1 MSTFIEN
8 PCTRMR
14 KGGPSSRRPGGLHGG
29 LLKRIVVRKQENE
42 KQQKKKEHEK
52 IQSPDGTAHNN
63 KRHDLAG
70 DGFPCI

>member
-8 PCTRMR
+8 LCTRVR

-42 KQQKKKEHEK
+42 KQQKKQTRKNQTPRRHG
-52 IQSPDGTAHNN
+52 QRQRGAQFGTH
-63 KRHDLAG
+63 
-70 DGFPCI
+70 